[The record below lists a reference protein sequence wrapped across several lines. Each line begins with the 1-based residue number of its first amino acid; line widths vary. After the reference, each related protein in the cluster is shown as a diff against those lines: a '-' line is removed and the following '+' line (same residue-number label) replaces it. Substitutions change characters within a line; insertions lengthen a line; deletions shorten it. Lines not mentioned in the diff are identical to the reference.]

1 MDTIGNEDAPIAEL
15 APDFIEDGRPEPDSK
30 AGREAG
36 SAALRS
42 LAVLE
47 FVSNSERSVSLT
59 EIMQAVQLPKPTVFR
74 ILATLEEA
82 GMLQREPDAK
92 RYAPGERLSNLAANV
107 LLHSPYRS
115 ARRAILE
122 ELVEK
127 LGETCNL
134 TIPNGNYV
142 MYLERVEASWPL
154 RINLHAGSK
163 VPLYASASGKIFL
176 ANTQKRLRDRLLA
189 NAPLIAHTKNTI
201 ASLRELE
208 AEFSKIRRVGYAT
221 DNEEYLN
228 GICCLSV
235 PIANDQNRVIAAVS
249 VHGPTSRMNLQNV
262 DDYLPALR
270 EAAEQI
276 AQTLDW

>member
-1 MDTIGNEDAPIAEL
+1 METYSTDDTALTDAHPDEL
-15 APDFIEDGRPEPDSK
+15 DRGESK
-30 AGREAG
+30 QAREAG

-42 LAVLE
+42 LSVLE
-47 FVSNSERSVSLT
+47 YVANSDRSVSLT
-59 EIMQAVQLPKPTVFR
+59 EIMQAVDLPKPTVFR

-176 ANTQKRLRDRLLA
+176 AHTQKRLRDRLLA
-189 NAPLIAHTKNTI
+189 NAPLINHTKNT
-201 ASLRELE
+201 LVTMRELE

-221 DNEEYLN
+221 DNEEYLA
-228 GICCLSV
+228 GICCLAV
-235 PIANDQNRVIAAVS
+235 PITNDQDRVIAAVS
-249 VHGPTSRMNLQNV
+249 VHGPTSRMNV
-262 DDYLPALR
+262 EDTDDYVKTLR

-276 AQTLDW
+276 SQTLDW